1 MENICLNEFFRDAS
15 QYIRIIIASEVEVD
29 PFEHNV
35 ELTELP
41 SIPIRAIVQ
50 DLVASQSQWKM
61 PGIVTEKA
69 KEIMVKKNHR
79 NLLEQSYKIEIEGEI
94 YHGWKVHGRM
104 QIREEGDFIRCYV
117 YIKKE
122 KE

>member
-1 MENICLNEFFRDAS
+1 MDNICLNEFFRDAS
-15 QYIRIIIASEVEVD
+15 QMIRVTIATEVEVD

-50 DLVASQSQWKM
+50 DLIASQAQWKLA
-61 PGIVTEKA
+61 GIVTEKA
-69 KEIMVKKNHR
+69 KEIMVKKNNR
-79 NLLEQSYKIEIEGEI
+79 SLIEQSYKIEINGET
-94 YHGWKVHGRM
+94 YHGWKINGRM
-104 QIREEGDFIRCYV
+104 QIREEGDFIRLYV

>member
-1 MENICLNEFFRDAS
+1 MIDDMFNESGQCILVYMAT
-15 QYIRIIIASEVEVD
+15 ETETD
-29 PFEHNV
+29 PFEHTI
-35 ELTELP
+35 ELTELQP
-41 SIPIRAIVQ
+41 VRLRAIVT

-69 KEIMVKKNHR
+69 KELLIEKKYKALIEN
-79 NLLEQSYKIEIEGEI
+79 SYRIVIDGET

-104 QIREEGDFIRCYV
+104 QIREEGDFIRVFV

-122 KE
+122 VE

>member
-15 QYIRIIIASEVEVD
+15 QYIRIILASEIEAD

-41 SIPIRAIVQ
+41 SVPIRAIVS
-50 DLVASQSQWKM
+50 DVSPASAIWKM
-61 PGIVTEKA
+61 PGISVEKM
-69 KEIMVKKNHR
+69 KEIIIKKHHE
-79 NLLEQSYKIEIEGEI
+79 NLLLQSYKIEINGET
-94 YHGWKVHGRM
+94 YHGWRINGRLSYR
-104 QIREEGDFIRCYV
+104 IEEDFIRAYV

-122 KE
+122 K